1 MNKRSIPLMVCLFA
15 LIMSGCSLPFGL
27 GAIPYQGVI
36 VTANPLAGPSPT
48 AFVAIPPTATPP
60 PTEAATATP
69 TATATPE
76 YPWGSFAAPVEPS
89 AIDIPRSAPEI
100 AFAQG
105 VVNIILLGSDQR
117 PNEGGHRT
125 DTMMVVSL
133 NPSAGT
139 ATLLSI
145 PRDLYVYI
153 PGWRVD
159 RINVADVQG
168 GPEMVAQT
176 ILYNFGIRIDY
187 WARVNFYGFV
197 RAIDIL
203 GGIEVQITGY
213 LSDNCNHTEYTYY
226 AGTTRYMD
234 GTLAL
239 CYVRNRRET
248 GDIDRLRRQQ
258 EVIRAIFS
266 RVVSLDGLS
275 RVPDLY
281 GQFSSIVET
290 NMGLE
295 DMLPLIPL
303 ATGLAGNPSGI
314 HQSVIDASMASLW
327 RVPYSGAS
335 VLLPDWDAIRA
346 MLRTAF
352 G

>member
-1 MNKRSIPLMVCLFA
+1 MNKRSVVLSTCLVA
-15 LIMSGCSLPFGL
+15 LLLSGCGLPFGL
-27 GAIPYQGVI
+27 GAVPYQGVI
-36 VTANPLAGPSPT
+36 VTANPLAEPSAT
-48 AFVAIPPTATPP
+48 AFVPLPPTATPP

-89 AIDIPRSAPEI
+89 AIDIPRPAPEI
-100 AFAQG
+100 EFPAS

-139 ATLLSI
+139 ATLFSI

-159 RINVADVQG
+159 RINVADVEG

-197 RAIDIL
+197 TAIDTL
-203 GGIEVQITGY
+203 GGIEVQITGF
-213 LSDNCNHTEYTYY
+213 LNDNCNHTEYTYY

-234 GTLAL
+234 GTTAL
-239 CYVRNRRET
+239 CYVRNRLVT

-258 EVIRAIFS
+258 EVIRAIFD

-275 RVPDLY
+275 RLPDLY
-281 GQFSSIVET
+281 AQFSNIVET

-295 DMLPLIPL
+295 NMLPLVPL
-303 ATGLAGNPSGI
+303 ATTVAGDPSAV
-314 HQSVIDASMASLW
+314 HQYAIDASMASLW

-335 VLLPDWDAIRA
+335 VLLPDWDAIHA
-346 MLRTAF
+346 LLRTAF